1 MGVTRKKSAGICT
14 TALRSS
20 GEHRDKEEISLLARK
35 PTAEALGINGHIDTI
50 QVTRI
55 GNCLDLSV
63 ECVMGAL
70 SRRVSLFSALT
81 SETRHATN
89 TGDIRNYI
97 TLLNSGDAAAL
108 LPGTRHA
115 QLKTVGLYV

>member
-1 MGVTRKKSAGICT
+1 MGVRRKKSAGVSA

-55 GNCLDLSV
+55 YCLDLSV

-70 SRRVSLFSALT
+70 SRRVNLLSALT

-97 TLLNSGDAAAL
+97 TLLNSGDAVAL